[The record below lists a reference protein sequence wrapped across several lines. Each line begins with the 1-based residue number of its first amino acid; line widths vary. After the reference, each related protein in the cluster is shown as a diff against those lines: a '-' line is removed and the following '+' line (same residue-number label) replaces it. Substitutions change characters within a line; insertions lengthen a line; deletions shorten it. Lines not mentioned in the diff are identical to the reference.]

1 MTREIV
7 GCARR
12 LGDDINT
19 DYIITSTRK
28 RDSLD
33 ETVLARYLLE
43 TLDPQFAASVRP
55 GDILVAGRNFGCG
68 SAMEIAVTVIIAA
81 GIRAVVAQ
89 SFARTFYRN
98 AINNGLIPIECN
110 TGNIAE
116 GDTITILLNEDRI
129 EVADARDG
137 GIVVGQPFPAFMQD
151 ILDAGGL
158 VGYLNSRGPE
168 FQRALTSK
176 RRLSS
181 NDN

>member
-1 MTREIV
+1 MLMTRETRETRDIS
-7 GCARR
+7 GRARR

-33 ETVLARYLLE
+33 EKVLARYLLE
-43 TLDPQFAASVRP
+43 TLDPRFAASVRP

-68 SAMEIAVTVIIAA
+68 SAMEIAVTVILAA
-81 GIRAVVAQ
+81 GIRAVVAE

-98 AINNGLIPIECN
+98 AINNGLIPIECD
-110 TGNIAE
+110 TGQIAE
-116 GDTITILLNEDRI
+116 GDTITIRFGENRI

-137 GIVVGQPFPAFMQD
+137 AVVIARPMPPFMHE

-158 VGYLNSRGPE
+158 VEYL
-168 FQRALTSK
+168 
-176 RRLSS
+176 RLAKAE
-181 NDN
+181 